1 MSNRRK
7 SNVLRLDGRKDRL
20 RDEHEYE
27 QAVSYEPPEWLTGP
41 EATAEWLRVT
51 PLLAAA
57 MALKEA
63 DLSALGHLCNLHGS
77 IIKKYRAN
85 LTPTGTEL
93 QQLRMFYADFG
104 LTPAG
109 RLKIAPMRGSGDGDD
124 SGGGVPG
131 SGGGFADL

>member
-27 QAVSYEPPEWLTGP
+27 QAVNIEPPEWLASP
-41 EATAEWLRVT
+41 EATAEWERVA
-51 PLLAAA
+51 PVLAAA

-77 IIKKYRAN
+77 IIKKYRAD

-104 LTPAG
+104 MTPAG
-109 RLKIAPMRGSGDGDD
+109 RLKIAPMRGGDDD
-124 SGGGVPG
+124 SGGGAGP
-131 SGGGFADL
+131 GGGFANL